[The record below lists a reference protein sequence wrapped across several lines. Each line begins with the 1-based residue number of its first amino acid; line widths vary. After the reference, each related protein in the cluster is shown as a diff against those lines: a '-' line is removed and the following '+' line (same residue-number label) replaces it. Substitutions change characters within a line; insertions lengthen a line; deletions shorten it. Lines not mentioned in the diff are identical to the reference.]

1 MNYKREDLQF
11 FLFIYLSLT
20 IFGSQ
25 VLRKP
30 GQRVNSY
37 QILFNFCI
45 PCVIICMF
53 DIMGEVFRT
62 IIFKISKFKCLNCE
76 TAVIPV

>member
-1 MNYKREDLQF
+1 MTFNSFCLYI
-11 FLFIYLSLT
+11 FLLT
-20 IFGSQ
+20 IFGSL

-45 PCVIICMF
+45 PYVIICMF
-53 DIMGEVFRT
+53 DIMGEVFHT
-62 IIFKISKFKCLNCE
+62 IIFKISKLKPLNCE
-76 TAVIPV
+76 TGVIPV